1 MRTADCACRESFG
14 SFCSFGSAA
23 ASYDAAALPDA
34 AVYITPFSCMIPDR
48 CICPISGHSPAA
60 SPSCPARHSPAR
72 IRLIQPRCCV
82 FSFFILM
89 PPLSPVPSSYP
100 IPQNPSHILASAYAF
115 CYDTISASGNTAFP
129 NKMIQTRQKGL
140 NA

>member
-14 SFCSFGSAA
+14 SFCSFGSAT
-23 ASYDAAALPDA
+23 ASYDAAAPPDA

-82 FSFFILM
+82 FPFYPHAATFPGSFL
-89 PPLSPVPSSYP
+89 LSYS
-100 IPQNPSHILASAYAF
+100 QNPSHILASAYAF

-129 NKMIQTRQKGL
+129 NKIIQTRQKGL

>member
-23 ASYDAAALPDA
+23 ASYDAAAPPDA

-100 IPQNPSHILASAYAF
+100 IRKILHIFLHLHTPSV
-115 CYDTISASGNTAFP
+115 
-129 NKMIQTRQKGL
+129 MIPSVHLETQLSQTK
-140 NA
+140 